1 VLGEIEREGEG
12 ERERERE
19 LTDVDGLTES
29 VLLQLDAEQIALISF
44 DQGSSLCPH
53 STAFTQ
59 NLTHKK

>member
-1 VLGEIEREGEG
+1 
-12 ERERERE
+12 

-59 NLTHKK
+59 NLTHTK